1 MQPTTSQ
8 AQFPKA
14 EFPFFLESSLG
25 ILGFL
30 LLICLF

>member
-1 MQPTTSQ
+1 MQPITPQT
-8 AQFPKA
+8 KA

-30 LLICLF
+30 LLICLL

>member
-1 MQPTTSQ
+1 MQPTTPQ
-8 AQFPKA
+8 TQLPKA

-30 LLICLF
+30 VLICLF